1 MTVLDP
7 AGDVVAYDPEVAT
20 FRTYCGHC
28 DAPVNAD
35 AVWGPD
41 LSGNHPQ
48 HTRWGVCPVCTNG
61 ILQLAT
67 GEIYPEPVKA
77 FETNA
82 QDFFCASLSI
92 VGWLIHAA
100 VGSLGGFGRRLPNR
114 VGLAA

>member
-1 MTVLDP
+1 M
-7 AGDVVAYDPEVAT
+7 
-20 FRTYCGHC
+20 
-28 DAPVNAD
+28 
-35 AVWGPD
+35 
-41 LSGNHPQ
+41 
-48 HTRWGVCPVCTNG
+48 
-61 ILQLAT
+61 AT
-67 GEIYPEPVKA
+67 GSCRLRATHTSAPAAADHNLFIGVLRSRWSASRLALAPEGYRSGPTVESKSGRRASARLAAAEAVKA